1 MLKFLAS
8 LLFLVVIF
16 RASLGGVDSSILK
29 DPSKLIYQYPCEAPL
44 SYKLGTIDKKFNVAE
59 SKFLIDVQTA
69 AGIWDKSYGQ
79 TLFKYDPE
87 NLAAVSVNLVYDERQ
102 SLNTQIGK
110 LENVVGSSEQAL
122 KTQLAEYER
131 RGKEFEKRLSAFND
145 QVKKWNQEGGAP
157 PDEYEKLKKEQ
168 EDLEKEANYLNDTAK
183 KLNISTSQHN
193 SQVGQLNNSI
203 ENFND
208 VLKYKP
214 EEGIFDPTQNKID
227 IYFGSNQKELVHTL
241 AHELG
246 HARGLDHNENE
257 KAIMFPYTTEV
268 LVPAKEDVDSLK
280 AFCERRNVFLIFK
293 DRINTLYQYLLQRYN
308 FST

>member
-8 LLFLVVIF
+8 LVVLAVIF
-16 RASLGGVDSSILK
+16 RALLGGLDSSILK
-29 DPSKLIYQYPCEAPL
+29 DPSKLIYQYHCEAPV
-44 SYKLGTIDKKFNVAE
+44 SYKLGTIDKKFDVTK

-69 AGIWDKSYGQ
+69 ASIWDKSYGQ

-87 NLAAVSVNLVYDERQ
+87 SLEAVSVNLVYDERQ
-102 SLNTQIGK
+102 SLNTQINK
-110 LENVVGSSEQAL
+110 LENVVGSSEQSL
-122 KTQLAEYER
+122 KAELAEYER
-131 RGKEFEKRLSAFND
+131 RAGEFEKRLTAFNE

-168 EDLEKEANYLNDTAK
+168 EELEKEANYLNDTAK

-193 SQVGQLNNSI
+193 SQVGQLINSI
-203 ENFND
+203 EDFNE

-214 EEGIFDPTQNKID
+214 EEGIYDPTQNKID
-227 IYFGSNQKELVHTL
+227 IYFSTNQKELVHTL

-246 HARGLDHNENE
+246 HARGIDHNGNE

-268 LVPAKEDVDSLK
+268 IVPTKED
-280 AFCERRNVFLIFK
+280 IF
-293 DRINTLYQYLLQRYN
+293 
-308 FST
+308 FF